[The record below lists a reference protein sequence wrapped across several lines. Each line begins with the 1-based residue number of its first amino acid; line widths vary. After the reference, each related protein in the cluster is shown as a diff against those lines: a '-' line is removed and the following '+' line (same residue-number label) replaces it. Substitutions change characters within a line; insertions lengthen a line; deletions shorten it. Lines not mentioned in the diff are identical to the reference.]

1 MPLVYAMH
9 MHTAGGGVPS
19 EDGAFSQRAVSAK
32 LTQTLLK
39 ERCHSSR
46 L

>member
-19 EDGAFSQRAVSAK
+19 EEGAYSQQYQQVDTDLDREMPFK
-32 LTQTLLK
+32 
-39 ERCHSSR
+39 
-46 L
+46 